1 MKTPQAVW
9 KKTEGYKTKTGA
21 ILYLLF
27 QLFKTAF
34 PDTLNESSEE
44 VIKYSIDLIILTGGA
59 DWAWRNRKKVI
70 LWISNLFTKNT
81 KTKLKGK

>member
-21 ILYLLF
+21 ILYLMF
-27 QLFKTAF
+27 QLFKAAF
-34 PDTLNESSEE
+34 PNTLNESSEE

-59 DWAWRNRKKVI
+59 DWAWRNRKKVFEWVVR
-70 LWISNLFTKNT
+70 L
-81 KTKLKGK
+81 LKKDKK